1 MTQHDL
7 LLFFSL
13 FSWADKTIINVG
25 KGYPRSGYS

>member
-1 MTQHDL
+1 MNL

-13 FSWADKTIINVG
+13 FSWADKMIIKVG